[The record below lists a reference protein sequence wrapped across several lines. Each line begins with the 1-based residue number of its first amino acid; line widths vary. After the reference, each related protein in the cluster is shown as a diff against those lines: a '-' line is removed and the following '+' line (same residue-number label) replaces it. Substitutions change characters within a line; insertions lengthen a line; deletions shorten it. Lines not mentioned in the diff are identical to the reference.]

1 MLQIYIMEYYSAIK
15 NHINAYMWDLE
26 KGTDEP
32 ICRAGIQIEQ
42 TDLWTHYKCLVTC
55 DDLDRRGNTV

>member
-1 MLQIYIMEYYSAIK
+1 MEYYSAVK

-26 KGTDEP
+26 KGQEYKQN
-32 ICRAGIQIEQ
+32 RQ

-55 DDLDRRGNTV
+55 DDLDRWGNIV